1 MSQQPD
7 LFLLQQRLY
16 EQLSEDSNMPASA
29 KSVEKQVA
37 ELQKICAGRVFLV
50 VLDDMVILSVLVLT
64 FCCLLCIEMGL
75 DFTVYPLSVL
85 CCFKVGQQ
93 TRARVFVH

>member
-37 ELQKICAGRVFLV
+37 ELQKICSGRVFLV

-64 FCCLLCIEMGL
+64 LCCLLCIEMGL
-75 DFTVYPLSVL
+75 NFAVYPFPII